1 MYEQILTYVTAL
13 APSLATII
21 TAIVMF
27 VRIIARTR
35 EICGSLKDDTAK
47 QVRDAANAMNAQTAM
62 LREAVS
68 TVNSTSEVKAIK
80 EQNQQ
85 LMKDL
90 DEAMRLN
97 AELLAKLNMSR

>member
-1 MYEQILTYVTAL
+1 MYEQILTYITAL

-27 VRIIARTR
+27 VRIIGRTR
-35 EICGSLKDDTAK
+35 EIATSLKDDTAK

-80 EQNQQ
+80 EQNRQ
-85 LMKDL
+85 LLKDL

-97 AELLAKLNMSR
+97 AELLAKLNLSH